1 MLIWTLLTLSLSLM
15 VKVNPG
21 ETRCFRDRVKKDD
34 RLSINVHVSGGN
46 RLSFTLRAPN
56 QGILKQDALVKSWS
70 HALSRAEAG
79 YYEFCA
85 SSPSNNKPANM
96 TLFWLSQPSEP
107 TDMPTG
113 VLGILNQTSGVVK
126 HLVAN
131 QRFTQTAEIS
141 HKQLISSLSSSLS
154 FWMVIKIIVVVVCIA
169 YQMAVTKKYFTKRKT
184 AV

>member
-15 VKVNPG
+15 VKIDPG
-21 ETRCFRDRVKKDD
+21 ETRCFRDQVKKDD

-70 HALSRAEAG
+70 YALSKTEAG
-79 YYEFCA
+79 HYEFCA

-96 TLFWLSQPSEP
+96 TLFWLSQPNEP
-107 TDMPTG
+107 TDTPSG
-113 VLGILNQTSGVVK
+113 IPGILNQTSGVVK

-131 QRFTQTAEIS
+131 QRFTQTAENS
-141 HKQLISSLSSSLS
+141 HKQLISSLSGSLS
-154 FWMVIKIIVVVVCIA
+154 FWMAAKIVVVATCIA
-169 YQMAVTKKYFTKRKT
+169 YQMVVTKKHFSKRRT